1 MHEDEEVMAIKT
13 RGKIVVKLCRGYS
26 LWEENL
32 VSGASKDLVSLS
44 KDVNKRVGRDHG
56 KSHYT
61 EYISTIC
68 PMLDRRLTPASLD
81 LYRLVLSRSATEDGC
96 FRPLMAKL
104 GKVLSSRSTT
114 LPQVCSIRT

>member
-1 MHEDEEVMAIKT
+1 MYEDEEDMAIKT
-13 RGKIVVKLCRGYS
+13 RGKIEVKVRRGHEC
-26 LWEENL
+26 LEKRPANN
-32 VSGASKDLVSLS
+32 ASSELLPLS
-44 KDVNKRVGRDHG
+44 QDVNKRVGRDHG
-56 KSHYT
+56 KSHYA

-68 PMLDRRLTPASLD
+68 PILDRRLTPASLD
-81 LYRLVLSRSATEDGC
+81 LYQLVLSRSATEDGC